1 MHFREAYPS
10 GFELAAVAVSQQ
22 QQQQQMNNN
31 NNSSDNHDSQARARS
46 FNRSG
51 FSTQQDMSK
60 LNSILKFKRQ
70 FTPKGQFYILS
81 FFLERVR

>member
-10 GFELAAVAVSQQ
+10 GFELAAVAVSQ